1 MYLKDLGSSLPHSL
15 GGSEHG
21 SRKDDPLSQYGALPE
36 YRTVTPAINTY
47 PHSSRVEP
55 SDSSPHFFE
64 IPHTTRY
71 PVPSTLPLPSSYSV
85 SGRDLSWGSAPS
97 QASLTSQSTQ
107 STIYQPPAQRGY
119 DEFPMNAG
127 SNGRKSSVSSLH
139 SRPAPSFHRT
149 SSMDEPAASDQET
162 SIPQQYVVT
171 GRMPYTAS
179 VPLQMQDWGNRYHP
193 SHPSEPGWA
202 SDWDYNPVYA
212 YGLCPSG
219 MPSTTTRPGY
229 PSRHEETNYPH
240 GQILSYS
247 GHY

>member
-1 MYLKDLGSSLPHSL
+1 LTNHLTDIYLHRKDLGSSLPHSL

-21 SRKDDPLSQYGALPE
+21 SRNDDPLSRQYPSKLDDRAYHKVTPPEYGALPE

-139 SRPAPSFHRT
+139 SRRAPSFHRT

-193 SHPSEPGWA
+193 SHPSE
-202 SDWDYNPVYA
+202 YVYQ
-212 YGLCPSG
+212 
-219 MPSTTTRPGY
+219 R
-229 PSRHEETNYPH
+229 
-240 GQILSYS
+240 
-247 GHY
+247 